1 MAQCAPP
8 PLRTKVRQW
17 ETHMAAFTEEGLRKR
32 RKERPQEP
40 RLLLGGDLL
49 RRILDDGE
57 MMERVHGRIDA
68 EKALKKIIKADSM
81 RPIRTAIANE
91 AINGTAAIEDNDMV
105 PLEDGGFMYM
115 RGKRK
120 EGKTYDA

>member
-1 MAQCAPP
+1 
-8 PLRTKVRQW
+8 
-17 ETHMAAFTEEGLRKR
+17 
-32 RKERPQEP
+32 
-40 RLLLGGDLL
+40 
-49 RRILDDGE
+49 

-105 PLEDGGFMYM
+105 PLEDGGFTYM